1 MVSTD
6 PDVSLAQMDIQSSPL
21 SKLVLACVCLCIS
34 GCTIPEFEHP
44 IESFDKAT
52 VPAEWFGLYSG
63 VDCDH
68 LEVCNLHI
76 QSADKD
82 APKGVFQFVLEEKP
96 LNHAEM
102 KVTKG
107 YCIATPFGRSH
118 VLQIP
123 IFEPDSKQ
131 QKIFFPSEVVW
142 GKTKIDGYLFILA
155 QVESDEIK
163 LAMID
168 PAFLA
173 RAIENGEIQGSVKRS
188 AVSNTAERES
198 DGATT
203 VVKTEP
209 RVESLTV
216 ASGSKELRSFV
227 EQNIDRGLF
236 EKLSKPS
243 LRRKK

>member
-6 PDVSLAQMDIQSSPL
+6 PDVSLPQMDIQSSPMR
-21 SKLVLACVCLCIS
+21 KLVLACVCLCFS
-34 GCTIPEFEHP
+34 GCTIPTFEQP
-44 IESFDKAT
+44 IESFDHAT
-52 VPAEWFGLYSG
+52 VPAEWFGHYNG
-63 VDCDH
+63 VDCGH

-82 APKGVFQFVLEEKP
+82 APKGIFQFVLEEKP

-123 IFEPDSKQ
+123 IFDPGSKQ
-131 QKIFFPSEVVW
+131 SENLFPSEVIW
-142 GKTKIDGYLFILA
+142 GKTKIHGYLFILA

-163 LAMID
+163 LAMVD
-168 PAFLA
+168 DAFLV
-173 RAIENGEIQGSVKRS
+173 RAIEKGELQGSVKRS
-188 AVSNTAERES
+188 AVSNTAERKSE
-198 DGATT
+198 GPTT
-203 VVKTEP
+203 EVTTEQ
-209 RVESLTV
+209 RVESIRVTAESQL
-216 ASGSKELRSFV
+216 LRSFV

-236 EKLSKPS
+236 SKPDKPGF
-243 LRRKK
+243 RRKK